1 MKLIP
6 VFQNTDY
13 TDRTLKPNV
22 AYSVTRMSHNAIG
35 GPRRAEISVAGNRAD
50 LWEYAEYMGC
60 PVEIRDDAG
69 RLAWWGFVYEIKA
82 GSTQAKLYCRGWWD
96 KLSWRYYLNSGTNSV
111 ATTTQISAIVANMA
125 PFVAAVDIDNASGI
139 STAETRDGKRR
150 GDEEIEELLQAG
162 TTNSKRLLAT
172 INHQRRMRVYEEPA
186 SAESADIVFTGEAE
200 IGASFETMANKI
212 WANWSE
218 PGGGGSHNTAAV
230 TDADSAAAYGEKS
243 EQITLSAASAALA
256 EQARDAELARRKY
269 PVPTIEIGKGDVTYY
284 TGVKIPPY
292 MVTAGQW
299 LRLRDVIPQSVDT
312 TRLADIT
319 KVFIEEVEW
328 SASTDK
334 DYPLGKLRVTPRDV
348 PGRYQGASLS

>member
-1 MKLIP
+1 MKLTP
-6 VFQNTDY
+6 TFQNLDY
-13 TDRTLKPNV
+13 TARVLKPNV
-22 AYSVTRMSHNAIG
+22 TYTVTRMSHNAIG
-35 GPRRAEISVAGNRAD
+35 GPRRAEITVSGNMMD
-50 LWEYAEYMGC
+50 LWEYVEYMGC
-60 PVEIRDDAG
+60 PVEIRDEVG
-69 RLAWWGFVYEIKA
+69 RLAWWGYVYESRSSN
-82 GSTQAKLYCRGWWD
+82 STAKLYCRGWWD

-125 PFVAAVDIDNASGI
+125 TFVTAVDIDTASGI
-139 STAETRDGKRR
+139 NTVETRDGKRR
-150 GDEEIEELLQAG
+150 GQEEIEELLQAG

-186 SAESADIVFTGEAE
+186 SLESTDFVFRGEAE
-200 IGASFETMANKI
+200 VGASFDTMANKI

-256 EQARDAELARRKY
+256 EQARNAELARRKY
-269 PVPTIEIGKGDVTYY
+269 PVPTIELGKGDVMYF

-312 TRLADIT
+312 SRLADVSKI
-319 KVFIEEVEW
+319 FIEEAEW
-328 SASTDK
+328 SAGGK
-334 DYPLGKLRVTPRDV
+334 DEPLGKLRITPRDV
-348 PGRYQGASLS
+348 PGRYQGANL